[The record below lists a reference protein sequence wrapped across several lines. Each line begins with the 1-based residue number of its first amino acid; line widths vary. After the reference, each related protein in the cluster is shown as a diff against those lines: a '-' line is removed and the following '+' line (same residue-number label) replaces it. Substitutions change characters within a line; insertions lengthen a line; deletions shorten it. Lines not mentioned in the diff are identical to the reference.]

1 MANKKYPKQVEEYIK
16 TRLESIDNVMALS
29 REVKLNFGLDNSVEA
44 IRYKIKTIQDNLKVE
59 KRKKGYKRL
68 FFDIETSYLL
78 CRMWRVGKVNWVSH
92 HQIVQDKKIICISY
106 KWEGEDKIHTL
117 VWDKRQNDKKLIKEF
132 IKVLGQADE
141 IIAHNGDRFDIKE
154 IRTRAIKEGLLM
166 FPRYRTLDT
175 LKKSRKY
182 FNFHSNKLDYL
193 GEYLEV
199 GRKQEHDGFQL
210 WIDVVEGK
218 NKDRLDEMVRYCEQD
233 VILLEDVFSVLSPYI
248 DHNTNFAMVSG
259 GEKYHCPNCASKNTK
274 LSHTDTT
281 PMGYIKR
288 NMKCLDCKKQ
298 FVISNKSYVNY
309 LKDQYKLSSK

>member
-1 MANKKYPKQVEEYIK
+1 
-16 TRLESIDNVMALS
+16 
-29 REVKLNFGLDNSVEA
+29 
-44 IRYKIKTIQDNLKVE
+44 
-59 KRKKGYKRL
+59 
-68 FFDIETSYLL
+68 
-78 CRMWRVGKVNWVSH
+78 
-92 HQIVQDKKIICISY
+92 
-106 KWEGEDKIHTL
+106 
-117 VWDKRQNDKKLIKEF
+117 
-132 IKVLGQADE
+132 
-141 IIAHNGDRFDIKE
+141 
-154 IRTRAIKEGLLM
+154 M

-218 NKDRLDEMVRYCEQD
+218 DKERLEEMVSYCEQD

-248 DHNTNFAMVSG
+248 DHNTNFAIVSG
-259 GEKYHCPNCASKNTK
+259 GEKYHCPNCSSKNTK

-288 NMKCLDCKKQ
+288 NMKCLDCRKQ
-298 FVISNKSYVNY
+298 FAISNKSYVNY
-309 LKDQYKLSSK
+309 LKDQYKSGSK